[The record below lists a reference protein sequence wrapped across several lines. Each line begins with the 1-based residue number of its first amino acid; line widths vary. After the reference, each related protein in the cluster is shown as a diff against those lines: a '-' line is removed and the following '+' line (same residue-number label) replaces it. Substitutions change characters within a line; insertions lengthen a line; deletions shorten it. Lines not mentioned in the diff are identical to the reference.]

1 MPADNPRQNQH
12 RWWGTLTIDPETT
25 FTGEIKL
32 PKNASGGY
40 QQCVFIKTTRDSHFV
55 SSGTYIKAVKVFADL
70 DEVNKRVDL
79 LDLSITDRDAIKADL
94 KKIESPF
101 CCYPIVEVIEF
112 DYDKSS
118 PLALALKAKT
128 EELFTDAKWRT
139 DYGDRIGREEI
150 ERALRL

>member
-1 MPADNPRQNQH
+1 MPADNPRQNEH
-12 RWWGTLTIDPETT
+12 RWWGTLTIDTETT

-55 SSGTYIKAVKVFADL
+55 SSGTYIKAVRVFADL
-70 DEVNKRVDL
+70 DEAKKRFDQLVTVPDL
-79 LDLSITDRDAIKADL
+79 DAIKADL
-94 KKIESPF
+94 DNIESPF

-128 EELFTDAKWRT
+128 EELFTDTKWRT
-139 DYGDRIGREEI
+139 DNGDKIGREEI